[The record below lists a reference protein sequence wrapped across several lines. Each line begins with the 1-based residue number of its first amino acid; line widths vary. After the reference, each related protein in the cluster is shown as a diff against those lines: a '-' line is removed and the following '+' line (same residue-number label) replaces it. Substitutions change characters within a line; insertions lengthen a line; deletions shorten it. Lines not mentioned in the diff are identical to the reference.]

1 MLICEDSGAVSVW
14 VKNGDQQS
22 AWSQWREDLSVA
34 EHDNAVLAVDCLE
47 PERLY
52 ATAGADG
59 NVKVCSVKYCIII
72 NENFIMILCIKG

>member
-1 MLICEDSGAVSVW
+1 MICEDSGAVSVW

-59 NVKVCSVKYCIII
+59 NVKVCSVKYH
-72 NENFIMILCIKG
+72 